1 MKFVYRLLIQLWRS
15 SLILG
20 NDWTVFGVIGPLG
33 IKKKRKDGLQKWDN
47 FSVFIIIIWC
57 TWKCCQNTCKFKGL
71 CQPSID
77 SNVIYTGNIRV
88 H

>member
-1 MKFVYRLLIQLWRS
+1 MKWNLYTDLS
-15 SLILG
+15 SNCEGQVWFWVMI
-20 NDWTVFGVIGPLG
+20 FGVIGPLW
-33 IKKKRKDGLQKWDN
+33 IKKKRKDGLQKCDN

-57 TWKCCQNTCKFKGL
+57 CQKTQKKFKGL
-71 CQPSID
+71 CQPNID